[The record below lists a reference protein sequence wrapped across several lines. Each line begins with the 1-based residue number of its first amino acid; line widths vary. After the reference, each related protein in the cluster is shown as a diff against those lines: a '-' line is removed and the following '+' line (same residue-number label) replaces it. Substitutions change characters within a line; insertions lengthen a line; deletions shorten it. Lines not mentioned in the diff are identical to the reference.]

1 MKLSIRNA
9 GVTLNG
15 NTILES
21 INFDI
26 IDHEHVAIVGRNGT
40 GKTTFLKALIDN
52 ELFEEGIDDEKFSI
66 TKIGTYSL
74 GYLSQVDFEDENRTL
89 LDEIIKP
96 FQYLIDMENRLN
108 KLVIKILQYE
118 KDYFQIGCT
127 LYQFVEFCFVVQDY
141 ALARC

>member
-40 GKTTFLKALIDN
+40 GKTTFLKALMN
-52 ELFEEGIDDEKFSI
+52 QELFEEGIDEEKFQI
-66 TKIGTYSL
+66 NKIGNFSV

-96 FQYLIDMENRLN
+96 YQYLIDMEIDL
-108 KLVIKILQYE
+108 II
-118 KDYFQIGCT
+118 
-127 LYQFVEFCFVVQDY
+127 
-141 ALARC
+141 